1 MENAIIAQNIKRYF
15 KAGDGTTVHA
25 LDGVS
30 MEIKKGTLA
39 ILKGRSGSGK
49 TTLLN
54 ILSALDMPT
63 DGSVQFLDKNL
74 EQMTEKD
81 REILR
86 RYEMGFVFQSIALIP
101 TMTAYENVEFALRLA
116 KNKRQIRKNL
126 TDMDNDIGDVK
137 NDVIN
142 ENMHDRV
149 SELLERVGLSKRM
162 DHMPDQLSGGEQQR
176 VAIARALITH
186 PAVILADEP
195 TGNLDAGSAGT
206 VAQMLSKASQK
217 HNQTIIMVTHDRQMA
232 DYADKII
239 TIVDGVCQ

>member
-63 DGSVQFLDKNL
+63 EGSVQFLDKNL

-81 REILR
+81 REMLR

-116 KNKRQIRKNL
+116 KNKRQIQKNL
-126 TDMDNDIGDVK
+126 TDMDNDIGDAK
-137 NDVIN
+137 TEVIN
-142 ENMHDRV
+142 ENTHDRV

-162 DHMPDQLSGGEQQR
+162 DHMPGQLSGGEQQR